1 MDLKGNVWTLRFHKF
16 YFLMTGLKGLNHD
29 RQEGTPL
36 NFFGVFSKFLSE
48 CIQQSVTFE
57 AYEPVRK

>member
-1 MDLKGNVWTLRFHKF
+1 MIDKKEHPSI
-16 YFLMTGLKGLNHD
+16 FL
-29 RQEGTPL
+29 
-36 NFFGVFSKFLSE
+36 VCSSKFLSE